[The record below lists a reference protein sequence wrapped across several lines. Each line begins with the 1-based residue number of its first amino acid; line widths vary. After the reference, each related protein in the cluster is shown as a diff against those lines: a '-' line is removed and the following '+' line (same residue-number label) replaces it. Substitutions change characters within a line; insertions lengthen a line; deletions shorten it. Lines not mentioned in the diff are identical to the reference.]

1 MSIKKITRWAWPH
14 IRQFR
19 LYVDVGAHTGDTCVG
34 LPTTFE
40 ETHAFEPN
48 PTSFIQLQ
56 KLLHI
61 HAHPVA
67 LGDQNMQV
75 TLIQPHPKHPDWSS
89 CAAARIDL
97 WNHQPVHAQPQH
109 FDVQMRTLDSYQ
121 FKNVDFL
128 KIDVEQGEW
137 GVIQGAQQ
145 TILACKPC
153 ILLENKRDEAQQAVN
168 WLLSQGYTQKHYGSD
183 TVLYC
188 C

>member
-34 LPTTFE
+34 LPAPFE

-48 PTSFIQLQ
+48 PSSFAQLQ
-56 KLLHI
+56 QLSNI
-61 HAHPVA
+61 HAYQVA
-67 LGDQNMQV
+67 LGDQNINT
-75 TLIQPHPKHPDWSS
+75 TLVQPHPNHPDWSS

-97 WNHQPVHAQPQH
+97 WKQQTVHENTQQ

-121 FKNVDFL
+121 FENVDFL

-145 TILACKPC
+145 TILRCRPC
-153 ILLENKRDEAQQAVN
+153 IMLENKRDEAQQAVN
-168 WLLSQGYTQKHYGSD
+168 WLLTQGYTQKHYGSD